1 MGNILSG
8 LVLVNNTDIWVK
20 YGAYLTEKKKGGR
33 DNMKAILRAS
43 KVKEHIAVNIRE
55 ENGRKYPTALTV
67 VNDERE
73 VSLYF
78 ALVADSTTEWW
89 QKYREFIQFLKQG
102 SNGWLDVKFPTLG
115 ITLRMFYLDCSDVE
129 PLSDLWNEGKTKKAS
144 RFKVKFKE
152 PNPIL

>member
-33 DNMKAILRAS
+33 DNMKAIIRAS

-102 SNGWLDVKFPTLG
+102 FNGWLDVKFPTLG

-152 PNPIL
+152 PTPIF

>member
-8 LVLVNNTDIWVK
+8 LVLVNNTDIWIK

-55 ENGRKYPTALTV
+55 ENGRKYPSALTV

-78 ALVADSTTEWW
+78 ALVADSTADWW
-89 QKYREFIQFLKQG
+89 RKYREFIQFLKQG

-129 PLSDLWNEGKTKKAS
+129 PLSDLWNEGEAKKAS

-152 PNPIL
+152 PNPML

>member
-8 LVLVNNTDIWVK
+8 LVLVNNTDIWIK

>member
-33 DNMKAILRAS
+33 DNMKAILKAS
-43 KVKEHIAVNIRE
+43 KTKEHIAVNIRE
-55 ENGRKYPTALTV
+55 ENGRKYPTSLTV

-78 ALVADSTTEWW
+78 ALVADSTADWW
-89 QKYREFIQFLKQG
+89 RKYREFIQFLKQG

>member
-78 ALVADSTTEWW
+78 ALVADSTAEWW

>member
-152 PNPIL
+152 PTPIF

>member
-67 VNDERE
+67 VNEERE

>member
-20 YGAYLTEKKKGGR
+20 YGAYLTEKRKGGR

-67 VNDERE
+67 VNEERE

-78 ALVADSTTEWW
+78 ALVADSTAEWW

>member
-8 LVLVNNTDIWVK
+8 LVLVNNTDIWIK

-78 ALVADSTTEWW
+78 ALVADNTADWW
-89 QKYREFIQFLKQG
+89 RKYREFIQFLKQG

-129 PLSDLWNEGKTKKAS
+129 PLSDLWNEGKNKKAS

>member
-8 LVLVNNTDIWVK
+8 LVLVNNTDIWIK

-78 ALVADSTTEWW
+78 ALVADSTADWW
-89 QKYREFIQFLKQG
+89 RKYREFIQFLKQG

-129 PLSDLWNEGKTKKAS
+129 PLSDLWNEGEAKKAS

>member
-8 LVLVNNTDIWVK
+8 LVLVNNTDIWIK

-102 SNGWLDVKFPTLG
+102 SNGWLDVKFPTL
-115 ITLRMFYLDCSDVE
+115 
-129 PLSDLWNEGKTKKAS
+129 
-144 RFKVKFKE
+144 
-152 PNPIL
+152 

>member
-8 LVLVNNTDIWVK
+8 LVLVNNTDIWIK

-33 DNMKAILRAS
+33 DNMKAILKAS
-43 KVKEHIAVNIRE
+43 KTKEHISVNIRE

-67 VNDERE
+67 VNEERE

-78 ALVADSTTEWW
+78 ALVADSTAEWW

>member
-1 MGNILSG
+1 MGYILSG
-8 LVLVNNTDIWVK
+8 LVLVNNTDIWIK

-78 ALVADSTTEWW
+78 ALVADNTADWW
-89 QKYREFIQFLKQG
+89 RKYREFIQFLKQG

-129 PLSDLWNEGKTKKAS
+129 PLSDLWNEGETKKAS

>member
-8 LVLVNNTDIWVK
+8 LVLVNNTDIWIK
-20 YGAYLTEKKKGGR
+20 YGAYLTEKKKSGR

-55 ENGRKYPTALTV
+55 ENGRKYPSALTV

-78 ALVADSTTEWW
+78 ALVADSTADWW
-89 QKYREFIQFLKQG
+89 RKYREFIQFLKQG

-129 PLSDLWNEGKTKKAS
+129 PLSDLWNEGEAKKAS

>member
-8 LVLVNNTDIWVK
+8 LVLVNNTDIWIK

-78 ALVADSTTEWW
+78 ALVADSTAEWW

-129 PLSDLWNEGKTKKAS
+129 PLSDLWNEGEAKKAS

>member
-8 LVLVNNTDIWVK
+8 LVLVNNTDIWIK
-20 YGAYLTEKKKGGR
+20 YGAYLTEKKKNGR
-33 DNMKAILRAS
+33 DNMKAILKAS

-78 ALVADSTTEWW
+78 ALVADNTADWW
-89 QKYREFIQFLKQG
+89 RKYREFIQFLKQG

-129 PLSDLWNEGKTKKAS
+129 PLSDLWNEGEAKKAS

>member
-78 ALVADSTTEWW
+78 ALVADSTAEWW

-129 PLSDLWNEGKTKKAS
+129 PLSDLWNEGEAKKAS

>member
-8 LVLVNNTDIWVK
+8 LVLVNNTDIWIK

-55 ENGRKYPTALTV
+55 ENGRKYPSALTV

-78 ALVADSTTEWW
+78 ALVADSTADWW
-89 QKYREFIQFLKQG
+89 RKYREFIQFLKQG

-129 PLSDLWNEGKTKKAS
+129 PLSDLWNEGEAKKAS

>member
-8 LVLVNNTDIWVK
+8 LVLVNNTDIWDK
-20 YGAYLTEKKKGGR
+20 YGAYLAEKKKGGR
-33 DNMKAILRAS
+33 DNMKAILKAS

-73 VSLYF
+73 VSLCF

-89 QKYREFIQFLKQG
+89 RKYREFIQFLKQG

-115 ITLRMFYLDCSDVE
+115 ITLKMFYLDCSDVE
-129 PLSDLWNEGKTKKAS
+129 PLSDLWNEGETKKAS

>member
-8 LVLVNNTDIWVK
+8 LVLVNNTDIWIK

-129 PLSDLWNEGKTKKAS
+129 PLSDLWNEGEAKKAS

>member
-78 ALVADSTTEWW
+78 ALVADNTADWW
-89 QKYREFIQFLKQG
+89 RKYREFIQFLKQG

-129 PLSDLWNEGKTKKAS
+129 PLSDLWNEGEAKKAS

>member
-8 LVLVNNTDIWVK
+8 LVLVNNTDIWIK

-78 ALVADSTTEWW
+78 ALVADNTADWW
-89 QKYREFIQFLKQG
+89 RKYREFIQFLKQG

-129 PLSDLWNEGKTKKAS
+129 PLSDLWNEGEAKKAS

>member
-89 QKYREFIQFLKQG
+89 QKYRGFIQFLKQG

-129 PLSDLWNEGKTKKAS
+129 PLSDLWNEGEAKKAS

>member
-67 VNDERE
+67 VNEERE

-78 ALVADSTTEWW
+78 ALVADSTAEWW

>member
-33 DNMKAILRAS
+33 DNMKAIIRAS

-89 QKYREFIQFLKQG
+89 QKYREFIQVLKQG
-102 SNGWLDVKFPTLG
+102 FNGWLDVKFPTLG

-152 PNPIL
+152 PTPIF

>member
-8 LVLVNNTDIWVK
+8 LVLVNNTDIWIK

-55 ENGRKYPTALTV
+55 ENGRKYPTTLTV

-78 ALVADSTTEWW
+78 ALVADNTADWW
-89 QKYREFIQFLKQG
+89 RKYREFIQFLKQG

>member
-78 ALVADSTTEWW
+78 ALIADSTTEWW

-115 ITLRMFYLDCSDVE
+115 ITLRMFFLDCSDVE

>member
-8 LVLVNNTDIWVK
+8 LVLVNNTDIWIK

-55 ENGRKYPTALTV
+55 ENGRKYPSALTV

-78 ALVADSTTEWW
+78 ALVADSTADWW
-89 QKYREFIQFLKQG
+89 RKYREFIQFLKQG

-129 PLSDLWNEGKTKKAS
+129 PLSDLWNDGEAKKAS

>member
-8 LVLVNNTDIWVK
+8 LVLVNNTDIWIK

-33 DNMKAILRAS
+33 DNMKAILKAS
-43 KVKEHIAVNIRE
+43 KTKEHIAVNIRE

>member
-8 LVLVNNTDIWVK
+8 LVLVNNTDIWIK

-78 ALVADSTTEWW
+78 ALVADNTADWW
-89 QKYREFIQFLKQG
+89 RKYREFIQFLKQG

-129 PLSDLWNEGKTKKAS
+129 PLSDLWNEGETKKAS

>member
-8 LVLVNNTDIWVK
+8 LVLVNNTDIWIK

-78 ALVADSTTEWW
+78 ALVADSTADWW
-89 QKYREFIQFLKQG
+89 RKYREFIQFLKQG

-129 PLSDLWNEGKTKKAS
+129 PLSDLWNNGQRKTAS

>member
-152 PNPIL
+152 PTPIL